1 MSPAA
6 FLAAGATQKMT
17 TTYRGRFAPSPTG
30 PLHFG
35 SLVAALASW
44 LDAKSNNGEWLVR
57 IEDIDPPRVV
67 PSSASQILK
76 SLELHGLVWDQQ
88 VIYQSQQQDLYK
100 EAVQQLTLLDRLYR
114 CSCSRTDLASMGGI
128 YDGRCQEDQNHIE
141 SSYAVRFIGDKVV
154 SWQDKIQGTAK
165 FSIDQ
170 LGGDFVVVR
179 RDKLFSY
186 QLAVAMDDWQQQ
198 ITHVIRGYDLFDST
212 ARQIMLL
219 NALDKPLATYAHLP
233 VATNTD
239 GQKLSKQSFAAAIDN
254 NLASAN
260 LIKALGFLGQN
271 IDDEMENSPPETI
284 LHRATKTW
292 TLSKVPALGAI
303 QVC

>member
-1 MSPAA
+1 MPP
-6 FLAAGATQKMT
+6 Q
-17 TTYRGRFAPSPTG
+17 YRGRFAPSPTG

-44 LDAKSNNGEWLVR
+44 LDAKANNGKWLVL

-67 PSSASQILK
+67 PKSDTQILNC
-76 SLELHGLVWDQQ
+76 LEEHGLVWDEQI
-88 VIYQSQQQDLYK
+88 IYQSQQQDLYR
-100 EAVQQLTLLDRLYR
+100 EAITQLDLLGRLYR
-114 CSCSRTDLASMGGI
+114 CRCSRTDLSAMGGI
-128 YDGRCQEDQNHIE
+128 YDGRCRTKQNSIED
-141 SSYAVRFIGDKVV
+141 SYALRFAGDNRVT
-154 SWQDKIQGTAK
+154 WQDKIQRTAN
-165 FSIDQ
+165 FNLDQ

-186 QLAVAMDDWQQQ
+186 QLAVAMDDWQQE
-198 ITHVIRGYDLFDST
+198 ITHIIRGYDLFDST

-219 NALDKPLATYAHLP
+219 KALDKALPSYAHFP
-233 VATNTD
+233 VAANTD
-239 GQKLSKQSFAAAIDN
+239 GQKLSKQNFAAAIDN